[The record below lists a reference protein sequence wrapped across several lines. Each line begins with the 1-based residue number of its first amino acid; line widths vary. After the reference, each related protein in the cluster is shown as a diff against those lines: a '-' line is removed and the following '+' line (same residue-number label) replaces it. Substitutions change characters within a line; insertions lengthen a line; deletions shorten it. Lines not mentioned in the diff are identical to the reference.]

1 MEKEKLTL
9 QNDKQAQAFYLS
21 LFPELSQECLVCA
34 YEEGSRH
41 IETQFARFTYIRNRC
56 FTFLGWALGAATS
69 LMAAIVVQAP
79 GGWTTTLVMSVYGL
93 IFALSVCGNLIFGG
107 LFNKRFFN
115 PGGSPSEILGPKRLE
130 YLKQFP
136 TEEHYNQLL
145 RGLAFD
151 LEHNSNRNEQHIL
164 PVVMTYRRTIYMM
177 IAGILVGAAL
187 IAVLTCLP
195 IFR

>member
-1 MEKEKLTL
+1 MKKEKLTP
-9 QNDKQAQAFYLS
+9 QNDKQAQDFVRS
-21 LFPELSQECLVCA
+21 LFPELSQECLVRA
-34 YEEGSRH
+34 YEEGSRN
-41 IETQFARFTYIRNRC
+41 IESQFERYTYIRNRC

-79 GGWTTTLVMSVYGL
+79 GGWTTTLVMTVYGL
-93 IFALSVCGNLIFGG
+93 VFALVVCANLIFGG
-107 LFNKRFFN
+107 LFNKRFFT

-130 YLKQFP
+130 RLKVYP
-136 TEEHYNQLL
+136 VEEQYNQLL

-164 PVVMTYRRTIYMM
+164 PVVKTYRRTIWL
-177 IAGILVGAAL
+177 ILAGILVGAAL
-187 IAVLTCLP
+187 ITFLATAP